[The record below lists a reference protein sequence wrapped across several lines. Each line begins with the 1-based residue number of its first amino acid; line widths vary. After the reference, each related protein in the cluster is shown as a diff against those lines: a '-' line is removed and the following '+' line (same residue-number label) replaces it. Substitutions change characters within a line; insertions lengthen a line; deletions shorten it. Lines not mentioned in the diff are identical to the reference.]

1 MALQPTIKYRSI
13 KKEIFVVE
21 ILLFQFLFFQC
32 FNKLFP
38 MVNQNFSVSFLNLLK
53 KKMLNQLA
61 YSLHKQVSERI

>member
-1 MALQPTIKYRSI
+1 MALQPTHQVQKHSERDF
-13 KKEIFVVE
+13 FVQ

-38 MVNQNFSVSFLNLLK
+38 MVNQNFSVSFLNLFK